1 MASLQPKAGL
11 GDEQIVESMAPVALN
26 LFTNHINVTLDIP
39 FDFPKVALK

>member
-26 LFTNHINVTLDIP
+26 IP